1 MEAWAVRGSESSG
14 LGFWDCL
21 RFGKLASGELLNL
34 GVPEFR
40 DGEFWETWIL
50 GSGIWGL
57 WSQIILGV

>member
-1 MEAWAVRGSESSG
+1 M
-14 LGFWDCL
+14 
-21 RFGKLASGELLNL
+21 RFEKLASEELLNL